1 MPSPRNPRL
10 RCFDTI
16 AVVLVVLGCS
26 PSTDTPEDAGDAGD
40 DQDVADA
47 TTAIDAEAGTV
58 TWTCPQGVSGA
69 KMVLIPWP
77 DGSAYCIDEREAV
90 YAEYRQFLDAK
101 GEDFSGQPPECAW
114 NDSFVPGWDDP
125 AHGIPQ
131 CSVWLID
138 TEPDRAANC
147 MDFCDAWAYCAWAG
161 KRLCGVRGAD
171 PGKVTMVGATEI
183 EQAAPNLD
191 SEWFN
196 VCTQGGASK
205 YPYADAYEP
214 GRCIDQAKIDAEGED
229 SALAVRDAVGNTC
242 HGTNSPHDA
251 VYNMSGSVQ
260 QWLNIC
266 YTGGCVSQGG
276 RWHKETLS
284 CEQNFGI
291 ASIRDAN
298 VVQGVRC
305 CADAVPGSDSNP

>member
-1 MPSPRNPRL
+1 MAPRRRNPRL
-10 RCFDTI
+10 PCFSAT
-16 AVVLVVLGCS
+16 AVLAVLACS
-26 PSTDTPEDAGDAGD
+26 PSEDTPQADGDAGKED
-40 DQDVADA
+40 NGADA
-47 TTAIDAEAGTV
+47 ATAIEAEAGTV

-90 YAEYRQFLDAK
+90 YAEYKQFLDAK

-131 CSVWLID
+131 CDSWYID

-161 KRLCGVRGAD
+161 KRLCSVQGAD
-171 PGKVTMVGATEI
+171 PGKLTLRSRDD
-183 EQAAPNLD
+183 APNAAVLK

-196 VCTQGGASK
+196 VCSQGGTTK
-205 YPYADAYEP
+205 YPYGDAYEP
-214 GRCIDQAKIDAEGED
+214 GTCIDQTKIDAEGED
-229 SALAVRDAVGNTC
+229 SALAVRDAAGNTC
-242 HGTNSPHDA
+242 HGSHSPFDA
-251 VYNMSGSVQ
+251 VYNMSGSIQ

-266 YTGGCVSQGG
+266 FADGCVSHGG
-276 RWHKETLS
+276 RWYKEALP
-284 CEQNFGI
+284 CDDNYGV
-291 ASIRDAN
+291 ASIRSVTVAY
-298 VVQGVRC
+298 GVRC
-305 CADAVPGSDSNP
+305 CADAVPTTDSNP